1 MIDAGRIRNKWLKLF
16 WVKGDPRKLRPDWV
30 PRVKR
35 MLSALNT
42 AELPEDL
49 DIPSYNWH
57 QLEGN
62 RRGTFSL
69 KVNRNWRLTYRWD
82 ENGPNDIDL
91 EDYHGK

>member
-1 MIDAGRIRNKWLKLF
+1 
-16 WVKGDPRKLRPDWV
+16 
-30 PRVKR
+30 